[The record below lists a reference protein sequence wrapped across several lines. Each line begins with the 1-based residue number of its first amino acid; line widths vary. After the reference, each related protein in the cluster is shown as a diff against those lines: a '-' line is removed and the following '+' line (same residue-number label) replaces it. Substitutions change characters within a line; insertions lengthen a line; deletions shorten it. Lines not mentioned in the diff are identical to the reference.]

1 MDYVARTS
9 VPVLFAVGESEQFVE
24 VMIANDNV
32 YEGTEQFQ
40 ATLTLQPGS
49 TGVVLGQQ
57 SQADAIIQD
66 DDGRF

>member
-1 MDYVARTS
+1 M
-9 VPVLFAVGESEQFVE
+9 E
-24 VMIANDNV
+24 VMLVNDNV

-40 ATLTLQPGS
+40 ATLALQPGS

-66 DDGRF
+66 DDRKL